1 MALSTT
7 AALALLATAGGAGL
21 NAYNTNRTLSRQ
33 DASTAQGIREQ
44 SRIQQKA
51 DAQVAEQVK
60 KLEGSRSADERA
72 QRMGDY
78 MKALV
83 TARRKT
89 EGGLQNPA
97 LGGAF
102 NEAGAAAARDL
113 ATKGTTRA
121 DLMAGV
127 DAPGMQRQGE
137 AFDFGRLATDLSLI
151 GRESEGQRFISDLRT
166 RSIRRNPWIDVASS
180 VLSGLG
186 SGMAGAGSGAAAGGV
201 KAMGN
206 VDPYKANAMKALFGG
221 GGL

>member
-1 MALSTT
+1 MALGT
-7 AALALLATAGGAGL
+7 AATLALLATAGGAGL

-89 EGGLQNPA
+89 EGGLQNAA

-113 ATKGTTRA
+113 ATQGTTRA

-137 AFDFGRLATDLSLI
+137 AFDFGRLATDLSLV